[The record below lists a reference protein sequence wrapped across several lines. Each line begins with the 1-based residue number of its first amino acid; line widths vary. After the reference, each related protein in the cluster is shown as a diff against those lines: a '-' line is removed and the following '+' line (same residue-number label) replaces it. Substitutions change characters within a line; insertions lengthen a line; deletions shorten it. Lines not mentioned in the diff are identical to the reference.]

1 MAKSGEPGSMDGNKE
16 PVGRPEVQYLL
27 VGTLIGA
34 ILCLILLS
42 IVVTA

>member
-1 MAKSGEPGSMDGNKE
+1 MAKFGDQSAGDKNEPIH
-16 PVGRPEVQYLL
+16 RPDVQYVL
-27 VGTLIGA
+27 VGSLIAA